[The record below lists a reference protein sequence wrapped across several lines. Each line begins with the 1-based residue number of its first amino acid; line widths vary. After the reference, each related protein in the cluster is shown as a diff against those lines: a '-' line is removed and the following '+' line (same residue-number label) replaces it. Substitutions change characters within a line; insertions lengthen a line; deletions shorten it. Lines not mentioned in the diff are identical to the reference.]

1 LNRWEAAQAMK
12 INRAIYQKRKNRDK
26 EECHVLVD
34 GVDVTKICLEADT
47 TLSYAICVVPNDA
60 VDTGDD
66 FRRYKM
72 KNRKIDLDF
81 KRGRVEITFTAVGTK
96 EV

>member
-1 LNRWEAAQAMK
+1 MK
-12 INRAIYQKRKNRDK
+12 INRAIYQKRKNRGNTDV
-26 EECHVLVD
+26 CHVLVD
-34 GVDVTKICLEADT
+34 GVDVTNICLEADT
-47 TLSYAICVVPNDA
+47 TLSYAICFVPNDA